1 MASTAICRPTPRGP
15 NVATL
20 RATFGCGFGCTRGPA
35 GNQPISSSSGRRP
48 IERRVRCRH
57 EPTHSYR
64 TDRAEPRLSL
74 DAIDDQHEGVVQGSL
89 DVAPTGPRGRHGM
102 GVIAS
107 EYFVTKQSRRTLQR
121 ADLARVKHEVAG
133 SPGGVANSN
142 EFNRVAGVDE
152 QPARL
157 TVVLSREGDR
167 LPDRRLQFNCLRRS
181 FRRPPPHL
189 TALTPC
195 QRPAVERPAC
205 TDARP

>member
-1 MASTAICRPTPRGP
+1 MDVP
-15 NVATL
+15 
-20 RATFGCGFGCTRGPA
+20 
-35 GNQPISSSSGRRP
+35 
-48 IERRVRCRH
+48 
-57 EPTHSYR
+57 
-64 TDRAEPRLSL
+64 EPRLSL

-121 ADLARVKHEVAG
+121 ADLACVKHEVAG
-133 SPGGVANSN
+133 SPGGVANRN

-167 LPDRRLQFNCLRRS
+167 LPDAAFKCLRRS
-181 FRRPPPHL
+181 FRRPPP
-189 TALTPC
+189 TALTPNDRAPRGRGTTARLGSC
-195 QRPAVERPAC
+195 EHSRARDPLQRHVSGPRPRTER
-205 TDARP
+205 TSD